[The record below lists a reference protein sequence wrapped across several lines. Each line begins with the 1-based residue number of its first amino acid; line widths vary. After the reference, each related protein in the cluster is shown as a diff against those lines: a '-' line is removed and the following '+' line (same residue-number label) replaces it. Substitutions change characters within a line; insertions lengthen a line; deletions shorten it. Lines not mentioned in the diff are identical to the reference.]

1 MKFNKLIK
9 EEFYDAENYTSRY
22 SSGSKYVEIFK
33 NPTAE
38 EYRTLLKE
46 SQVVI
51 ARGVLLR
58 NGDLYVISAKNVIH
72 EDLLKILDKKG
83 LLTFA
88 YEWDSSPKYLNKFL
102 CVVGFKN
109 KKLAPADSYQQE
121 PFDEIKSGYLD
132 VYRKLLNKNNP
143 IFKLELE

>member
-1 MKFNKLIK
+1 MNFNKLIK
-9 EEFYDAENYTSRY
+9 EDFYDAENYKSRY
-22 SSGSKYVEIFK
+22 SSGNKYVEIYK

-38 EYRTLLKE
+38 EYRRLLKE
-46 SQVVI
+46 SQVII

-58 NGDLYVISAKNVIH
+58 DGSLYVISAKNVIH
-72 EDLLKILDKKG
+72 EDLLKILDRRNV
-83 LLTFA
+83 LDFA
-88 YEWDSSPKYLNKFL
+88 YEWDSEPKYLNKFL

-121 PFDEIKSGYLD
+121 PFNEIKEGYLD
-132 VYRKLLNKNNP
+132 IYKKLLKNNNS